1 VPAPRARSGPGVLST
16 ARGIGRSLISFAP
29 SGPRWPVGLQ
39 AGLAISLPIAIA
51 ALTGNTGLGLQASM
65 GAFTAL
71 YGTRLAPLDRIRM
84 LPFIALGFTATVS
97 TGVLFSVTPLLSVLG
112 LILVGSAAV
121 VLCQGFRVGPPGPMM
136 FVLTYGAA
144 TLITAPREHG
154 GAGLDGGRLILLA
167 AAGCLLA
174 YALVASG
181 LLFPHV
187 ARRRG
192 EPTPARHVVANF
204 VLTGESR
211 IVTIRLLVAVVAT
224 ALVSIPLGTHRGYWI
239 TSAAVAILGAG
250 AGRRI
255 TAVRAVHRVLG
266 TLVGSLLVL
275 VLALISPQGLALALL
290 LGAMQ
295 FCVELLVTRHYAL
308 ALVLITPLAITV
320 GTAAAGV
327 SPDAVVGERI
337 VDTLLGAAIAIVA
350 LVLLPARR
358 RPAADAA
365 AAA

>member
-1 VPAPRARSGPGVLST
+1 M
-16 ARGIGRSLISFAP
+16 
-29 SGPRWPVGLQ
+29 GLQ
-39 AGLAISLPIAIA
+39 AGLAISLPIAIG
-51 ALTGNTGLGLQASM
+51 ALAGNTGLGIQASM

-71 YGTRLAPLDRIRM
+71 YGTRLAPLDRVRM
-84 LPFIALGFTATVS
+84 LPFIALGFTATVAA
-97 TGVLFSVTPLLSVLG
+97 GVLFSVTALASVLG

-144 TLITAPREHG
+144 TLVTAPPEHG
-154 GAGLDGGRLILLA
+154 GAGLDGGRLLLLVT
-167 AAGCLLA
+167 AGCLLA

-192 EPTPARHVVANF
+192 EATPARHVVAAF
-204 VLTGESR
+204 GLPGETR
-211 IVTIRLLVAVVAT
+211 LVTVRLLVAVVAT
-224 ALVSIPLGTHRGYWI
+224 ALVSVPLGTHRGYWI
-239 TSAAVAILGAG
+239 TTAAVAILGAG

-275 VLALISPQGLALALL
+275 ALALVSPQGLALALL

-308 ALVLITPLAITV
+308 ALVLITPLAISV
-320 GTAAAGV
+320 GTSAAGV

-337 VDTLLGAAIAIVA
+337 ADTLLGAAVA
-350 LVLLPARR
+350 VLALLLLPGRR
-358 RPAADAA
+358 RRQGPAAE
-365 AAA
+365 

>member
-1 VPAPRARSGPGVLST
+1 VPPPRARPGPGVLN
-16 ARGIGRSLISFAP
+16 AAGGIGRSLITFAP
-29 SGPRWPVGLQ
+29 SAPRWPVGLQ
-39 AGLAISLPIAIA
+39 AGLALSLPIAIG
-51 ALTGNTGLGLQASM
+51 ALAGNTGLGIQASM

-71 YGTRLAPLDRIRM
+71 YGTRLVPLDRLRM
-84 LPFIALGFTATVS
+84 LPFIALGLTV
-97 TGVLFSVTPLLSVLG
+97 TVAAGVLLSVTPLSSVLG

-144 TLITAPREHG
+144 TLIAAPTENG
-154 GAGLDGGRLILLA
+154 GAGLDGGALVLLV

-174 YALVASG
+174 YALVASS

-192 EPTPARHVVANF
+192 AATPARHVVAGF
-204 VLTGESR
+204 AFPGDAR
-211 IVTIRLLVAVVAT
+211 IVTVRLLVAVVAT
-224 ALVSIPLGTHRGYWI
+224 ALVSLPLGTHRGYWI

-250 AGRRI
+250 AGRRV
-255 TAVRAVHRVLG
+255 TATRAVHRVLG
-266 TLVGSLLVL
+266 TLAGSLVVL
-275 VLALISPQGLALALL
+275 VLALFSPQGLALALL

-308 ALVLITPLAITV
+308 ALVFITPLAITV

-327 SPDAVVGERI
+327 SPADVVGERI
-337 VDTLLGAAIAIVA
+337 VDTLLGAAIAILA
-350 LVLLPARR
+350 LLVLPERR
-358 RPAADAA
+358 RTAA
-365 AAA
+365 A